1 MRTASQQAALTA
13 PDAAALH
20 NALER
25 VPAEVLD
32 EEKAARRRS
41 RMRILR
47 RHTPR
52 HGAVG
57 GETAEDAD
65 TVAMEFR
72 EMRQDEAA
80 RTPARP
86 GWYEAMPPAPRHSRP
101 QAAPVTGP
109 QPAWPTGPQPR
120 FTPHRNTGPQ
130 PRHRDEIGRILGIAH
145 HRADRVPV
153 PDPPAIT
160 SAAAFAQNT
169 ERIAQLPLPGCDASD
184 GYGHIP
190 AHVAYM
196 RRVSYFTGTSSRFD
210 FPAAW
215 PLPVAPLVPQ
225 HMDDE
230 DSQTA
235 VTPGDEASHQMPPW
249 GGAA

>member
-47 RHTPR
+47 RHQPR
-52 HGAVG
+52 HAAEDG
-57 GETAEDAD
+57 GTAEDAD

-72 EMRQDEAA
+72 EMRQDE
-80 RTPARP
+80 PA
-86 GWYEAMPPAPRHSRP
+86 PAPRHSRP

-160 SAAAFAQNT
+160 SAAAFARNA
-169 ERIAQLPLPGCDASD
+169 ERIGQLPLPGYDASD

-196 RRVSYFTGTSSRFD
+196 RRVSYFTGTASRFD

-215 PLPVAPLVPQ
+215 PLPVAPLVPKR
-225 HMDDE
+225 MDDE